1 MKLKRQFQ
9 KYGLELV
16 MERSRERVVILD
28 IETFIG
34 MNQIHTRE
42 NRKETAANLYLR
54 SGSAHPNFTFKGIV
68 KSQMQRLRRLCSK
81 DDDYTTSIEQLK
93 IRCYNSGYDKTMVDN
108 TLQEAQLLT
117 RDFRSKPQVQELVN
131 KIRWITLARSSFE
144 REQLYF
150 VKNINIALKQHHI
163 AFEIVKTTGPTI
175 GSQLFNNFD
184 RSSLKNVDCDA
195 NCVVCRNDARGD
207 SECVVSSVSKKK
219 YHINPNIS
227 CKNSGI
233 YGITCKCV
241 DQYSGKTTVTNTVR
255 FQEHWCKETSVR
267 KHLRSCPF
275 KPTVQDVKVQFLENV
290 WDRGKYSLSE
300 REFLWN
306 KRLKGNINIQKTI
319 AK

>member
-1 MKLKRQFQ
+1 MCK
-9 KYGLELV
+9 
-16 MERSRERVVILD
+16 
-28 IETFIG
+28 
-34 MNQIHTRE
+34 
-42 NRKETAANLYLR
+42 
-54 SGSAHPNFTFKGIV
+54 
-68 KSQMQRLRRLCSK
+68 
-81 DDDYTTSIEQLK
+81 
-93 IRCYNSGYDKTMVDN
+93 
-108 TLQEAQLLT
+108 
-117 RDFRSKPQVQELVN
+117 
-131 KIRWITLARSSFE
+131 
-144 REQLYF
+144 
-150 VKNINIALKQHHI
+150 
-163 AFEIVKTTGPTI
+163 
-175 GSQLFNNFD
+175 
-184 RSSLKNVDCDA
+184 
-195 NCVVCRNDARGD
+195 NDARGD
-207 SECVVSSVSKKK
+207 SEWVVSSVSKKK
-219 YHINPNIS
+219 YHINPNIN